1 MELLPAGR
9 VPKTDRLAALPPLPP
24 RVPAPL
30 QGTLEAMP
38 AKDANWDEVR
48 VWMVSFNDKNFS
60 KKNGGLALKKGSLA
74 SKADLEA
81 VEERGQHGWR
91 QQAYA
96 VEGSEPHR
104 ALVAFLGDLRCIRYA
119 LP

>member
-1 MELLPAGR
+1 M
-9 VPKTDRLAALPPLPP
+9 PKADRLAALPPLPP

-30 QGTLEAMP
+30 RGTLEAMP
-38 AKDANWDEVR
+38 AQDATWDEVR
-48 VWMVSFNDKNFS
+48 GWIFSFNGKNIS
-60 KKNGGLALKKGSLA
+60 KKSGGLALKEGSLA

-81 VEERGQHGWR
+81 VEERGQRGWR

-96 VEGSEPHR
+96 PEGSGPYR
-104 ALVAFLGDLRCIRYA
+104 ALVDFLGDVRCVRKA

>member
-1 MELLPAGR
+1 M
-9 VPKTDRLAALPPLPP
+9 PKADRLAAMPPLPP

-30 QGTLEAMP
+30 RGTLEAMP
-38 AKDANWDEVR
+38 AQDANWDEVR
-48 VWMVSFNDKNFS
+48 VWIVSFNGKNFS
-60 KKNGGLALKKGSLA
+60 KKKNGGLALKEGSLA

-81 VEERGQHGWR
+81 VEERGRRGWW

-96 VEGSEPHR
+96 VEGSEPYR
-104 ALVAFLGDLRCIRYA
+104 ALVAFLGDVRCVRQA